1 MIAEEDSSGEVL
13 SGNMTEN
20 MTSGEP
26 PSEDTGFTTSGG
38 GSIGEGGELSSG
50 ASSSEG
56 TSSGESSSGDLC
68 DRLTINC
75 SRINRTEL
83 DSDRT
88 RTIDDLDE
96 SNSGGSGG
104 NLTWIQTSD
113 LNSTE
118 DVGSGSNGSAM
129 INDDHFEVTTSYF
142 DDGNLGDQLMPFC
155 SNSIYGCCADG
166 LTGATGP
173 DQQGC

>member
-1 MIAEEDSSGEVL
+1 MIWKCNYGFKFEDYETSLIADKDSSGEVL
-13 SGNMTEN
+13 SGNMMEN

-26 PSEDTGFTTSGG
+26 PSGDTGFTTSGG

-50 ASSSEG
+50 VSSSEG
-56 TSSGESSSGDLC
+56 TSSGELSSGDLC

-88 RTIDDLDE
+88 RTLDDLDE

-104 NLTWIQTSD
+104 NLTWIQTSG
-113 LNSTE
+113 LNSTDRRGKRIE
-118 DVGSGSNGSAM
+118 RICDDKRWSFRSNDVL
-129 INDDHFEVTTSYF
+129 FR
-142 DDGNLGDQLMPFC
+142 QR
-155 SNSIYGCCADG
+155 
-166 LTGATGP
+166 
-173 DQQGC
+173 